1 MRLDGKTALVTG
13 AGSGIGKCIAE
24 IYAREGARV
33 ALADINGEAAKSA
46 ARAIG
51 NNAIALRF
59 DVCKKA
65 DIDGVGGAAV
75 AALGTPAILVNN
87 AGAPH
92 VNKPMLEIDEA
103 EYDRI
108 FAINVK
114 GVFLACQAVVP

>member
-24 IYAREGARV
+24 TYAREGARV

-46 ARAIG
+46 VRTIG

-59 DVCKKA
+59 DYSKNA
-65 DIDGVGGAAV
+65 GLDGGVVETV
-75 AALGTPAILVNN
+75 AACGALDIFVTT
-87 AGAPH
+87 AGATH

-108 FAINVK
+108 FA
-114 GVFLACQAVVP
+114 